1 MPLTISHQDQNQ
13 QVFLILA
20 AILPLMLYT
29 AFIILAVYNY
39 LKDVYID
46 VSFIVISIIII
57 SCLHFFTLQALTPPQ
72 KKTKFSQVS
81 VFAIF

>member
-46 VSFIVISIIII
+46 VSFIIYIYII
-57 SCLHFFTLQALTPPQ
+57 SCLHFFTLQALSTPQ
-72 KKTKFSQVS
+72 KKNK
-81 VFAIF
+81 IF